1 VRHSSNAVDFWP
13 ERESLEEAAMPKL
26 ITARDPQDAREEE
39 RVRRLA
45 RSRLGPRDGIL
56 RARMVALSWDGR
68 RVPDIAA
75 ALGCHPKTVRARL
88 ARFDAAGVDGLR
100 DGARPGRARRITE
113 AERSRII
120 RLVATDPPGRLVPH
134 GDQLDA
140 VDEALPA
147 CWTLDT
153 LTEAAIRAEIAVARS
168 QLRRILLAEQVR
180 WRRPRA
186 WATSVD
192 PEFDPKGPRS

>member
-1 VRHSSNAVDFWP
+1 
-13 ERESLEEAAMPKL
+13 MPKL
-26 ITARDPQDAREEE
+26 IKAREATDAREE
-39 RVRRLA
+39 RRIRRLA
-45 RSRLGPRDGIL
+45 RSRLGPRDCIL

-75 ALGCHPKTVRARL
+75 ELGCHPKTVRARL
-88 ARFDAAGVDGLR
+88 ARFDADGIDGLR
-100 DGARPGRARRITE
+100 DQPRPGRARRITE
-113 AERSRII
+113 AERSRLIH
-120 RLVATDPPGRLVPH
+120 LVATDPPGRLVPH
-134 GDQLDA
+134 GDRLDA

-153 LTEAAIRAEIAVARS
+153 LTEAAVRAEIAVARS

-180 WRRPRA
+180 WRQPRA

-192 PEFDPKGPRS
+192 PDFDPKGPRS

>member
-1 VRHSSNAVDFWP
+1 
-13 ERESLEEAAMPKL
+13 MPKV
-26 ITARDPQDAREEE
+26 IKAREPQDSREEQ

-75 ALGCHPKTVRARL
+75 ELGCHPKTVRARL
-88 ARFDAAGVDGLR
+88 ARFDADGIDGLR
-100 DGARPGRARRITE
+100 DQPRPGRARRITE
-113 AERSRII
+113 AERSRLI
-120 RLVATDPPGRLVPH
+120 RLVATDPPGRLVRH
-134 GDQLDA
+134 GAAGLDA

-147 CWTLDT
+147 CWTRDT
-153 LTEAAIRAEIAVARS
+153 LTEAAARAGIAIARS
-168 QLRRILLAEQVR
+168 QVRRILLAERVR
-180 WRRPRA
+180 WRQPRA

-192 PEFDPKGPRS
+192 PEFGPQGPRS

>member
-1 VRHSSNAVDFWP
+1 
-13 ERESLEEAAMPKL
+13 MPKL
-26 ITARDPQDAREEE
+26 ITARKPQDAREER

-45 RSRLGPRDGIL
+45 RSRLGPRDSIL

-75 ALGCHPKTVRARL
+75 ELGCHPQTVRDRL
-88 ARFDAAGVDGLR
+88 ACFDAAGLEGLR
-100 DGARPGRARRITE
+100 DRPRAGRPRRISE
-113 AERSRII
+113 AERSRLI
-120 RLVATDPPGRLVPH
+120 RLVASAPPGRLVRR
-134 GDQLDA
+134 GAAGLDA
-140 VDEALPA
+140 VAEALPA

-153 LTEAAIRAEIAVARS
+153 LAEAAVRAGIAVARR
-168 QLRRILLAEQVR
+168 QLRRILLAEQAR

-192 PEFDPKGPRS
+192 PEFDPQGPRS

>member
-1 VRHSSNAVDFWP
+1 
-13 ERESLEEAAMPKL
+13 MPKL
-26 ITARDPQDAREEE
+26 IKARDPQDTREE
-39 RVRRLA
+39 RRIRRLA

-75 ALGCHPKTVRARL
+75 ELGCHPKTVRERL
-88 ARFDAAGVDGLR
+88 VRFDAEGIAGLR
-100 DGARPGRARRITE
+100 DQPRPGRARRITE
-113 AERSRII
+113 AERSQII

-134 GDQLDA
+134 GDRLDA

-153 LTEAAIRAEIAVARS
+153 LTAAAVRAGIVVARS

-180 WRRPRA
+180 WRQPRA
-186 WATSVD
+186 WATSLD
-192 PEFDPKGPRS
+192 PEFDPQGPRS

>member
-1 VRHSSNAVDFWP
+1 
-13 ERESLEEAAMPKL
+13 MPKL
-26 ITARDPQDAREEE
+26 ISARAPQDNREE
-39 RVRRLA
+39 RRIRRLA
-45 RSRLGPRDGIL
+45 RSRLGPRDCLL

-75 ALGCHPKTVRARL
+75 ELDCHPKTVRARL

-100 DGARPGRARRITE
+100 DRPRAGRARRITE
-113 AERSRII
+113 AERSRVIH
-120 RLVATDPPGRLVPH
+120 LVATDPPGRLVQR
-134 GDQLDA
+134 GALGLEA
-140 VDEALPA
+140 ADETQPA

-153 LTEAAIRAEIAVARS
+153 LTEAAHQAGIAVARS
-168 QLRRILLAEQVR
+168 QLRRILLAEEVR

-192 PEFDPKGPRS
+192 PEFGPKGRRS

>member
-1 VRHSSNAVDFWP
+1 
-13 ERESLEEAAMPKL
+13 MPKL
-26 ITARDPQDAREEE
+26 IKARDPQDTREE
-39 RVRRLA
+39 RRIRRLA

-75 ALGCHPKTVRARL
+75 ELGCHPKTVRERL
-88 ARFDAAGVDGLR
+88 VRFDAEGIAGLR
-100 DGARPGRARRITE
+100 DQPRPGRARRITE
-113 AERSRII
+113 AERSQII

-134 GDQLDA
+134 GDRLDA
-140 VDEALPA
+140 VDAALPA

-153 LTEAAIRAEIAVARS
+153 LTAAAVRAGIVVARS

-180 WRRPRA
+180 WRQPRA
-186 WATSVD
+186 WATSLD
-192 PEFDPKGPRS
+192 PEFDPQGPRS

>member
-1 VRHSSNAVDFWP
+1 
-13 ERESLEEAAMPKL
+13 MPKL
-26 ITARDPQDAREEE
+26 ITAREPQDTREER

-45 RSRLGPRDGIL
+45 RSRHGPRDGIL

-75 ALGCHPKTVRARL
+75 ELGCHPKTVRARL
-88 ARFDAAGVDGLR
+88 ARFDTDGVDGLR

-113 AERSRII
+113 AERSRLI

-153 LTEAAIRAEIAVARS
+153 LTEAAIRAGIAVARS

-180 WRRPRA
+180 WRQPRS
-186 WATSVD
+186 WATSTDADFV
-192 PEFDPKGPRS
+192 PQGPRS

>member
-1 VRHSSNAVDFWP
+1 
-13 ERESLEEAAMPKL
+13 MPKL
-26 ITARDPQDAREEE
+26 IKARDPQDGREER
-39 RVRRLA
+39 RVRGLA
-45 RSRLGPRDGIL
+45 HSRLGPRDAIL

-113 AERSRII
+113 AERSRLI
-120 RLVATDPPGRLVPH
+120 RLVATDPPGRLVRH
-134 GDQLDA
+134 GAAGLDA
-140 VDEALPA
+140 TDETLPA

-153 LTEAAIRAEIAVARS
+153 LTEAAVRAGIAVARS
-168 QLRRILLAEQVR
+168 QLRRILLAEQVP
-180 WRRPRA
+180 WRQPRA

-192 PEFDPKGPRS
+192 PEFDPKGRRS

>member
-1 VRHSSNAVDFWP
+1 
-13 ERESLEEAAMPKL
+13 MPKL
-26 ITARDPQDAREEE
+26 IAAREPQDAREER

-45 RSRLGPRDGIL
+45 RSRLGPRDCIL

-88 ARFDAAGVDGLR
+88 ARFDADGIDGLR
-100 DGARPGRARRITE
+100 DRPRPGRTRRITE
-113 AERSRII
+113 AERSRVI
-120 RLVATDPPGRLVPH
+120 RLVATDPPGRLVQH
-134 GDQLDA
+134 GAAGLDA
-140 VDEALPA
+140 VDEALTA

-153 LTEAAIRAEIAVARS
+153 LTEAAARAGIAVARS

-180 WRRPRA
+180 WRQPCA
-186 WATSVD
+186 WETSVD
-192 PEFDPKGPRS
+192 PDFDPKGPRS

>member
-1 VRHSSNAVDFWP
+1 
-13 ERESLEEAAMPKL
+13 MPKL

-45 RSRLGPRDGIL
+45 RSRLGPRDCIL

-75 ALGCHPKTVRARL
+75 ALGCQPKTVRARL
-88 ARFDAAGVDGLR
+88 ARFDADGVDGLR

-113 AERSRII
+113 AERSRLI

-134 GDQLDA
+134 GDRLDA
-140 VDEALPA
+140 DDAALPA
-147 CWTLDT
+147 CWTRDT
-153 LTEAAIRAEIAVARS
+153 LTEAAVRAGIAIARS
-168 QLRRILLAEQVR
+168 QVRRILRAEQVR
-180 WRRPRA
+180 WRQPRA
-186 WATSVD
+186 WATSID
-192 PEFDPKGPRS
+192 PAFDPQEPRS